1 MGCTT
6 QIISP
11 QAYDD
16 KINALLSLTY
26 LLGGRMNTPD
36 TTPRSSEIR
45 KRGLKMLA
53 GGGVVFAAIL
63 CLMYWLSAHG
73 YKFHFAVIGASIPF
87 VFVCVGFIELVTG
100 SPYQR
105 LAQSWMALAAWQ
117 RGVLGTF
124 IVVAALGVILCVVTF
139 FVMLFT

>member
-53 GGGVVFAAIL
+53 GGGVVF
-63 CLMYWLSAHG
+63 
-73 YKFHFAVIGASIPF
+73 
-87 VFVCVGFIELVTG
+87 VCVGFIELVTG

-124 IVVAALGVILCVVTF
+124 IVVAALGVNLCVVTF
-139 FVMLFT
+139 FVMLF